1 MNILITGA
9 LGHIGSKLITKLKK
23 IKKLNKV
30 YFIDCAKSNNLNVL
44 FGLRY
49 KKISIKFIYGDLIN
63 KKTLNQINDKI
74 DVIIHLASTTNVEQS
89 FKNKKEIY
97 SNNYGIFKKILE
109 FSIKKRS
116 RLIHLSSTSVYG
128 PQKSIVD
135 ETSNN
140 LNPKSPYADVKLL
153 EEKLLK
159 KNNKKLKFVTFRF
172 GTITGFSQ
180 GMRFHTAANKFCLNA
195 ILKRPLTIWN
205 NAMDLYRPYLSLDD
219 AIKTIIFF
227 INKKNFNN
235 EIYNVL
241 TANYTVRQILQLIK
255 NNGIKIKIKQ
265 TRSPIL
271 NQTSYFVSRK
281 KIEKLKINLSS
292 GVDKDIRETLTAIKS
307 FY

>member
-1 MNILITGA
+1 
-9 LGHIGSKLITKLKK
+9 
-23 IKKLNKV
+23 
-30 YFIDCAKSNNLNVL
+30 
-44 FGLRY
+44 
-49 KKISIKFIYGDLIN
+49 
-63 KKTLNQINDKI
+63 
-74 DVIIHLASTTNVEQS
+74 
-89 FKNKKEIY
+89 
-97 SNNYGIFKKILE
+97 
-109 FSIKKRS
+109 
-116 RLIHLSSTSVYG
+116 
-128 PQKSIVD
+128 
-135 ETSNN
+135 
-140 LNPKSPYADVKLL
+140 
-153 EEKLLK
+153 
-159 KNNKKLKFVTFRF
+159 
-172 GTITGFSQ
+172 
-180 GMRFHTAANKFCLNA
+180 
-195 ILKRPLTIWN
+195 
-205 NAMDLYRPYLSLDD
+205 MDLYRPYLSLDD

>member
-9 LGHIGSKLITKLKK
+9 LGHIGSKLITNLKK

-74 DVIIHLASTTNVEQS
+74 DVIIHLASITNAEKS

-135 ETSNN
+135 ETSND

-180 GMRFHTAANKFCLNA
+180 GMRFHTAANKFCLYA

-205 NAMDLYRPYLSLDD
+205 NAAS
-219 AIKTIIFF
+219 
-227 INKKNFNN
+227 
-235 EIYNVL
+235 
-241 TANYTVRQILQLIK
+241 
-255 NNGIKIKIKQ
+255 
-265 TRSPIL
+265 
-271 NQTSYFVSRK
+271 
-281 KIEKLKINLSS
+281 
-292 GVDKDIRETLTAIKS
+292 
-307 FY
+307 

>member
-9 LGHIGSKLITKLKK
+9 LGHIGSKLITNLKK

-74 DVIIHLASTTNVEQS
+74 DVIIHLASITNAEKS

-135 ETSNN
+135 ETSND

-227 INKKNFNN
+227 INNKNFNN

-281 KIEKLKINLSS
+281 KIKKFKINLSS